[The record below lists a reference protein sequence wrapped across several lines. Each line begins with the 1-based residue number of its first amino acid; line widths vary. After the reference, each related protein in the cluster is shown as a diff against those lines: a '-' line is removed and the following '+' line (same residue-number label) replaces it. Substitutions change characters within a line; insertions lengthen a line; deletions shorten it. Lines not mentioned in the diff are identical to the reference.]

1 MRLFFPL
8 FKNKIITAI
17 IYGQFSF
24 SVLFCSILFY
34 LILSCVCFFCYA
46 KQKDCLEL
54 NEFARYLEH
63 VIIQV
68 TAVHFHMCV
77 DSFFLCALVYEIGG
91 T

>member
-1 MRLFFPL
+1 MVNSLFL
-8 FKNKIITAI
+8 FC
-17 IYGQFSF
+17 
-24 SVLFCSILFY
+24 SVLFHSILFDS
-34 LILSCVCFFCYA
+34 LVCVFFCYA

-68 TAVHFHMCV
+68 TAVHFPMCV